1 MQVVLLNPPLL
12 TDHFTRDLVVNAPLS
27 ACLLTGYAGAC
38 LREAGF
44 EVSVLDADTAGWSVD
59 ETRERLLAEDF
70 VLLGV
75 HLKFLWDRTAEVME
89 MLRAVKE
96 GKRGVFLV
104 LFGHYPTFAAGELLC
119 RFPFVDAVVLGEP
132 EITLV
137 ELAGSLAGWRHAPWR
152 DIAGLAFKHN
162 HTPVKNPWRPPIKDL
177 DALPFPLRP
186 DPALAA
192 RRRTHNYILGSRG
205 CFGRC
210 SFCYLPR
217 FYGPGSTWRGRSPA
231 NITAE
236 VEKVYGETGNPY
248 FYFADANFFG
258 PGERGRRR
266 ALELSRLLKR
276 LSFPLIF
283 GLECRASDV
292 QEEVFSALQEAG
304 LRDVF
309 LGIESGVQ
317 SALDRFRKGTTVAQN
332 EAAIKVLRRLGL
344 NISLGFINFDPGT
357 TLEELRENLE
367 FLRRMELLD
376 RPSTTAHLF
385 FHRQVVLRGTPA
397 YDELSARGALEPV
410 GFTGHEGRYR
420 IADLRAEAVARVIGE
435 VARRVLAVTR
445 GEDLEM
451 GEGVGRGCRGESG
464 GSVSGAGYFPPGRP
478 GAGRGEIFR
487 KLNAFLPDFFAHL
500 LVAAEKGDLNL
511 QTAPAFA
518 AAGCREVERIASC
531 R

>member
-1 MQVVLLNPPLL
+1 MRVVLLNPPLL

-38 LREAGF
+38 LRQAGF
-44 EVSVLDADTAGWSVD
+44 EVTILDADLAGWSIA
-59 ETRERLLAEDF
+59 ETGERLLTEDF

-96 GKRGVFLV
+96 GKPGIFLA
-104 LFGHYPTFAAGELLC
+104 LYGHYPTFAAGELLC

-137 ELAGSLAGWRHAPWR
+137 ELARSLAGRRHAAWQ
-152 DIAGLAFKHN
+152 DIVGLAFRRHGV
-162 HTPVKNPWRPPIKDL
+162 PVRNPWRPPVKDL

-192 RRRTHNYILGSRG
+192 RRHMHNYILGSRG

-210 SFCYLPR
+210 SFCYLNR
-217 FYGPGSTWRGRSPA
+217 FYGPRMTWRGRSPA
-231 NITAE
+231 NIAAE
-236 VEKVYGETGNPY
+236 VERVYAETGNPS

-258 PGERGRRR
+258 PGVKGRRR
-266 ALELSRLLKR
+266 ALEMARLLKK
-276 LSFPLIF
+276 LPFPLVF

-292 QEEVFSALQEAG
+292 DEEVFSSLAEVG

-309 LGIESGVQ
+309 LGVESGVQ
-317 SALDRFRKGTTVAQN
+317 AALDRFRKGTTVAQN
-332 EAAIKVLRRLGL
+332 ERAIETLRRLGL
-344 NISLGFINFDPGT
+344 NLSLGFINFDPGT
-357 TLEELRENLE
+357 TLEEVQENLE
-367 FLRRMELLD
+367 FLKRMGLLD

-397 YDELSARGALEPV
+397 YDELSARGALEPA
-410 GFTGHEGRYR
+410 GFTGYEGRYL
-420 IADLRAEAVARVIGE
+420 IADLRAEAVARVMGV
-435 VARRVLAVTR
+435 VARWVLDVTG

-451 GEGVGRGCRGESG
+451 GRKEGA
-464 GSVSGAGYFPPGRP
+464 SGAAP
-478 GAGRGEIFR
+478 GAGSLKDGPRAGREEVFR
-487 KLNAFLPDFFAHL
+487 RLNAFLQDFLAHL
-500 LVAAEKGDLNL
+500 LEAAERGELHL
-511 QTAPAFA
+511 HTVPEFV